1 MQRELILQAL
11 APAAAGQSGSSV
23 VAAACIR
30 ALDALF
36 SELEPLV
43 GVTGTRALYLRCLHL
58 TRESVGWPVAADGA
72 SSDALLTNLAE
83 HIEAR
88 HADAARRASE
98 TLLTAFADLLISLI
112 GEPLTLRLLQ
122 SAWGDPG
129 DAVMPFQESTK

>member
-1 MQRELILQAL
+1 MQREFITQAL
-11 APAAAGQSGSSV
+11 DRAATGQAGSGV

-30 ALDALF
+30 ALDSLF

-43 GVTGTRALYLRCLHL
+43 GVTGARALYLRCLYL
-58 TRESVGWPVAADGA
+58 TRESVGWPVAPDGVA
-72 SSDALLTNLAE
+72 RDALLVNLAE

-98 TLLTAFADLLISLI
+98 TLLTAFADLLVSLI

-122 SAWGDPG
+122 SAWGDPDVAG
-129 DAVMPFQESTK
+129 APTLESPK

>member
-1 MQRELILQAL
+1 MQREFITQAL
-11 APAAAGQSGSSV
+11 DRAATSQAGSGV

-43 GVTGTRALYLRCLHL
+43 GVTGARALYLRCLYL
-58 TRESVGWPVAADGA
+58 TRESVGWPVAPDGVA
-72 SSDALLTNLAE
+72 RDALLANLAE

-98 TLLTAFADLLISLI
+98 TLLTAFADLLVSLI

-122 SAWGDPG
+122 SAWGDPDVAG
-129 DAVMPFQESTK
+129 APTLESPK

>member
-1 MQRELILQAL
+1 MQREFILQAL
-11 APAAAGQSGSSV
+11 DRAANGAGSGV
-23 VAAACIR
+23 VAAACVR

-43 GVTGTRALYLRCLHL
+43 GVTGTRALYLRCLYL
-58 TRESVGWPVAADGA
+58 TRESVGWPVTPDGA
-72 SSDALLTNLAE
+72 TREALLTSLGE

-88 HADAARRASE
+88 DDSAARRASE

-122 SAWGDPG
+122 SAWGDP
-129 DAVMPFQESTK
+129 DAAGTPFLESTK

>member
-1 MQRELILQAL
+1 MQRALILQAL
-11 APAAAGQSGSSV
+11 APAAAGQSGSSG

-72 SSDALLTNLAE
+72 SSDALWAGVAE

-88 HADAARRASE
+88 PADTARRASE

-122 SAWGDPG
+122 SAWGDP
-129 DAVMPFQESTK
+129 ANAAMPFLESPK

>member
-72 SSDALLTNLAE
+72 SSDALLTSLAE

-88 HADAARRASE
+88 DSDAARRASE
-98 TLLTAFADLLISLI
+98 TLLTGFADLLISLI

>member
-1 MQRELILQAL
+1 MQRALILQAL
-11 APAAAGQSGSSV
+11 APAAAGLSGSSG
-23 VAAACIR
+23 VAATCIR

-98 TLLTAFADLLISLI
+98 TLLTAFADLLVSLI

-122 SAWGDPG
+122 SAWGDPDVAG
-129 DAVMPFQESTK
+129 APTLEYPK

>member
-11 APAAAGQSGSSV
+11 APAAAGQPDSSG

-43 GVTGTRALYLRCLHL
+43 GLTGTRALYLRCLHI
-58 TRESVGWPVAADGA
+58 TRESGGWPVAPDGA
-72 SSDALLTNLAE
+72 ARVTLLTSLAE

-88 HADAARRASE
+88 DADASRRASVA
-98 TLLTAFADLLISLI
+98 LLTAFADLLISLI

-122 SAWGDPG
+122 SAWGRPD
-129 DAVMPFQESTK
+129 DAGTPSLEYPK